1 MDNSLLQML
10 GNALMVIV
18 VAGAIFALFRQIVP
32 MKLTLSA
39 DDKLEPALDHL
50 KQATETLDTL
60 RQSVAEPVAQGVQ
73 QLASGGQTLL
83 QGAGEMLQGGGRLLD
98 SVAEL
103 IRARPHKVA
112 RLQHELMRLQ
122 QEAERL
128 RLRHIDVQAV
138 SQQLKIALL
147 ELSEHYDSIRRE
159 TLEVS
164 PGKLFSRERELE
176 YLGIKTATY
185 KVHVGIDLQALRFS
199 WATQQSVI
207 LVHGLHQLEIIGLKD
222 IEITTRLGEIRQMTH
237 AGRLRGAEAVILDDA
252 AQLHACETAH
262 HEHILREIQS
272 PQALGP
278 FVRINARMAL
288 VFLQTVLTPKGFQVE
303 ESPLPAVHTAL
314 SFEQLCQQ
322 INQQTDLSL
331 CNALLQMEQV
341 QQAVRA
347 VDEEIERTLLTGTQ

>member
-1 MDNSLLQML
+1 MADTLLQLL
-10 GNALMVIV
+10 GNVLVVIV
-18 VAGAIFALFRQIVP
+18 IAGAIFVLFRQAVP
-32 MKLTLSA
+32 LKLTLTA
-39 DDKLEPALDHL
+39 DDKLEPALEHL
-50 KQATETLDTL
+50 QQATQTLDTL
-60 RQSVAEPVAQGVQ
+60 RQSVAEPVAQGAR
-73 QLASGGQTLL
+73 QLAEGGQAL
-83 QGAGEMLQGGGRLLD
+83 LQGGGQLLD
-98 SVAEL
+98 SIAEL

-112 RLQHELMRLQ
+112 QLQHELMRLQ

-164 PGKLFSRERELE
+164 PGNLFSRERELE

-199 WATQQSVI
+199 WATPQSVI

-237 AGRLRGAEAVILDDA
+237 AGKLRGAEAVILNES

-262 HEHILREIQS
+262 HQHILREIQS

-303 ESPLPAVHTAL
+303 ESPLPATHTAL

-341 QQAVRA
+341 QHAVRTI
-347 VDEEIERTLLTGTQ
+347 DEEIEHALLASKP